1 MNRHTQKLASIAA
14 VVLVVI
20 ASSVL
25 LFRRI
30 PEEVSA
36 PVFLLVV
43 ILEVIVAP
51 IPGGAIGY
59 LGAARFGFWQA
70 WPLLYIGNVI
80 GTTIVFLLARRL
92 GSPIFEETVS
102 PRARVRYNAILE
114 RRTVLLWLVYAV
126 PLIPVDMLSILAGLS
141 RIPTR
146 RFFLIAYTGYV
157 SYTAIVAWVGSS
169 LAEVVG
175 LTNAISALG
184 GIFFVGLV
192 WWLWRGSRNA
202 GRRQK
207 TDASDTPDA
216 SARTS

>member
-1 MNRHTQKLASIAA
+1 TQKLASIAA

-70 WPLLYIGNVI
+70 WPLLYIVNVI
-80 GTTIVFLLARRL
+80 GTTIVFLLARRFA
-92 GSPIFEETVS
+92 SPIFEYTVP
-102 PRARVRYNAILE
+102 PRARVRYNAIPE
-114 RRTVLLWLVYAV
+114 RGTVLLWLVYAV

-146 RFFLIAYTGYV
+146 RFF
-157 SYTAIVAWVGSS
+157 
-169 LAEVVG
+169 
-175 LTNAISALG
+175 
-184 GIFFVGLV
+184 
-192 WWLWRGSRNA
+192 
-202 GRRQK
+202 
-207 TDASDTPDA
+207 
-216 SARTS
+216 